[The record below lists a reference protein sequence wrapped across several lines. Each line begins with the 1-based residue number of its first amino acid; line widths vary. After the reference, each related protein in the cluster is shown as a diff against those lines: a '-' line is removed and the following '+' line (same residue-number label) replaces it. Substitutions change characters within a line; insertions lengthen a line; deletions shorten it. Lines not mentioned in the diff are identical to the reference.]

1 MAQEIWYS
9 KYIYLYIYLS
19 THNNSLIVTFLFQQ
33 SENVLKF
40 IFFFIF

>member
-9 KYIYLYIYLS
+9 KYIYIYIS

-40 IFFFIF
+40 AFFLF